1 MSRLKLHSTKD
12 FRHQAALAGRSTID
26 RGDVAILQ
34 PHATLFRALHALT
47 AQADPREV
55 EAQGD
60 NISTAAANS
69 GAALG
74 DGSMRRLGEQEI
86 RRSKSSGET
95 VSQDFRAK

>member
-74 DGSMRRLGEQEI
+74 DGSIASPGRTRDQEI
-86 RRSKSSGET
+86 
-95 VSQDFRAK
+95 